1 MSEQMNIKSS
11 ISESM
16 KRYFGK
22 DSRRINHAL
31 KVLEYS
37 EQILKSEKADGDVVV
52 AAAILHDIGIP
63 SAENKYNSAGGK
75 YQEIEGPPVAKK
87 IMDELEIHQEI
98 SEHVCRIIANHHSG
112 KNIDTA
118 EFRIIWD
125 ADLLVNIPDEMD
137 LTDKD
142 SIGKL
147 VKNVFRTETGK
158 KIAKDKFLN

>member
-1 MSEQMNIKSS
+1 MNHKES
-11 ISESM
+11 IIRLM
-16 KRYFGK
+16 KEYFGE

-37 EQILKSEKADGDVVV
+37 EEILKFEKADADVVV

-63 SAENKYNSAGGK
+63 NAEKKYNSSAAK

-87 IMDELEIHQEI
+87 MMEDIGIKAEI
-98 SEHVCRIIANHHSG
+98 SDHVCMIIANHHSG

-125 ADLLVNIPDEMD
+125 ADLLVNIQEEMNLD
-137 LTDKD
+137 DKD
-142 SIGKL
+142 PLECYI
-147 VKNVFRTETGK
+147 NEVFRTNEGK
-158 KIAKDKFLN
+158 NIARRKFNLN

>member
-1 MSEQMNIKSS
+1 MN
-11 ISESM
+11 M
-16 KRYFGK
+16 KEIILKRMKCYFGT

-37 EQILKSEKADGDVVV
+37 EQILKSEKGDADVVV

-63 SAENKYNSAGGK
+63 NSEKKYHSAAGN

-87 IMDELEIHQEI
+87 IMDELGLKPEI
-98 SEHVCRIIANHHSG
+98 SEHVCKIIANHHSG
-112 KNIDTA
+112 KDIDTP

-125 ADLLVNIPDEMD
+125 ADLLVNIPDEMNVS
-137 LTDKD
+137 DKGL
-142 SIGKL
+142 IGSL

-158 KIAKDKFLN
+158 KIAMEKFLN